1 MSFMLCY
8 VSVVWCLSVFEI
20 SWFDCIYSVSIPNEF
35 VQIEFT
41 LISQCLL
48 SFTHYIV
55 SKNFNSG

>member
-35 VQIEFT
+35 IQIEFT
-41 LISQCLL
+41 LISLCLL
-48 SFTHYIV
+48 SITHYYV
-55 SKNFNSG
+55 GT